1 MPQLKI
7 LYATSEAAPLVK
19 TGGLGDVAGSLPI
32 ALHSEGCDVRIILPA
47 YRTVLKGAGALTVV
61 AHREVGSYGIVR
73 ILQGTF
79 PNSNMTLW
87 LIDAPHLFD
96 RDGGPYA
103 QPTGEDWPD
112 NAQRFALF
120 ARVVAAL
127 SQGAVPLG
135 WVPDVVHCNDW
146 QTGLIPTWLSQH
158 RDRPATVFTI
168 HNLAYQGLFPAAT
181 YDQLRLSLGL
191 PEGLFTL
198 HALEFHGRLSFIKG
212 GLAFADMLSTVS
224 PTYANEICDARLGY
238 GLEGLLR
245 YRRTRLRG
253 ILNGMDTGQWDPH
266 TDVFLTRPF
275 SRDNLSGKAAN
286 KQAVQQHF
294 GLDSDPSIPL
304 IGMVGRL
311 VEQKGGDLVLDV
323 LPRLVQRHAFQV
335 AVLGTGDPRVER
347 AFKDAARAFPRRVGV
362 EVGFSEQ
369 LAHLI
374 EGGADLFVMPSR
386 FEPCGL
392 NQMYSLRYGT
402 VPVVHRTGGLA
413 DTVVDASAANLNSD
427 KATGFVFDSPT
438 AEALEKALE
447 RALTLFH
454 DREQWQRIMRRGMS
468 QDFSWQRSAR
478 AYHAL
483 YEEALARRN
492 TSNIMP

>member
-32 ALHSEGCDVRIILPA
+32 ALDSEGCDVRIILPA

-61 AHREVGSYGIVR
+61 AHWEAGSYGTVR

-79 PNSNMTLW
+79 PNSDLTLW
-87 LIDAPHLFD
+87 LVDAPHFFD
-96 RDGGPYA
+96 RNGGPYA
-103 QPTGEDWPD
+103 NSAGEDWPD

-127 SQGAVPLG
+127 GHGEIPLG

-181 YDQLRLSLGL
+181 YGQLRQSLDL
-191 PEGLFTL
+191 PGGLFTM
-198 HALEFHGRLSFIKG
+198 HSLEFHGRLSFIKG
-212 GLAFADMLSTVS
+212 GLVFADMLSTVS
-224 PTYANEICDARLGY
+224 PTYAAEICDARLGY
-238 GLEGLLR
+238 GLEGLLK
-245 YRRTRLRG
+245 YRHSRLRG
-253 ILNGMDTGQWDPH
+253 ILNGMDTAQWDPR
-266 TDVFLTRPF
+266 TDPFLTCPF
-275 SRDNLSGKAAN
+275 SPQDLAGKAAN
-286 KQAVQQHF
+286 KKAVQQHF
-294 GLDSDPSIPL
+294 GLDTDPSVPL

-311 VEQKGGDLVLDV
+311 VEQKGGDLVLEV
-323 LPRLVQRHAFQV
+323 LPRLAQHRPFQL
-335 AVLGTGDPRVER
+335 AVLGTGDSRVEK
-347 AFKDAARAFPRRVGV
+347 AFTQAARAFPGRVGV
-362 EVGFSEQ
+362 EVGFSEK

-374 EGGADLFVMPSR
+374 EGGADLFLMPSR

-413 DTVVDASAANLNSD
+413 DTVVDASAANLHSD

-438 AEALEKALE
+438 AAALEKTLE
-447 RALTLFH
+447 RALTLFD
-454 DREQWQRIMRRGMS
+454 DRDQWQRLMLRGMS
-468 QDFSWQRSAR
+468 EDFSWRRSAR
-478 AYHAL
+478 AYYAL
-483 YEEALARRN
+483 YEEALARRY
-492 TSNIMP
+492 TGDIMP